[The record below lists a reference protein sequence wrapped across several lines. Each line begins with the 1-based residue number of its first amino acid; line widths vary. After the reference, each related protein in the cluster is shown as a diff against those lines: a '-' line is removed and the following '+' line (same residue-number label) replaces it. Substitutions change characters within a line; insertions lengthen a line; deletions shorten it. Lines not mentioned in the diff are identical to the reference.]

1 MLDKAPLTDAALPV
15 LETELLQTVVAI
27 AETGNFS
34 RAADR
39 VLRTP
44 SAVSMQIKKLEGLL
58 GRSLFSRDSRSVTPT
73 LDGEV
78 LIGYARRILKL
89 NNDAVRHFRTPDV
102 QGIVRFGTPD
112 DFGVRFLPPILTR
125 FASTHCGVQVD
136 VVLDMS
142 NRLLEKLDNGELDAI
157 LVTEPP
163 GHPVGNGGEAIYVEP
178 LVWAGLQG
186 GCAHEYPV
194 LPLALSDPGCSWR
207 TVAIKVLDLAGR
219 DYHIAYSSP
228 HCAGQQAAILADLA
242 VAPFPISLIKP
253 PLRRLGQAEG
263 LPDLGTYQI
272 SLYAASEL
280 TPAGSTFAD
289 HVRVTL
295 REMSATA

>member
-1 MLDKAPLTDAALPV
+1 MLDKAPLSDAALPV
-15 LETELLQTVVAI
+15 LETELLQTIVAI

-34 RAADR
+34 RAAER

-44 SAVSMQIKKLEGLL
+44 SAVSMQVKKLEGLL

-73 LDGEV
+73 PDGEI

-89 NNDAVRHFRTPDV
+89 NNDAVRQFRTPLV
-102 QGIVRFGTPD
+102 EGVVRFGTPD
-112 DFGVRFLPPILTR
+112 DFGIRFLPPILTR

-136 VVLDMS
+136 VTLEMS
-142 NRLLEKLDNGELDAI
+142 VTLLEKLDKGVLDAT

-163 GHPVGNGGEAIYVEP
+163 GRPVGNGGEAVFVEP
-178 LVWAGLQG
+178 LAWAGLQG

-194 LPLALSDPGCSWR
+194 LPLALSNVGCLWR
-207 TVAIKVLDLAGR
+207 ASATKALDHAGR

-253 PLRRLGQAEG
+253 PLRRLSQSDG

-272 SLYAASEL
+272 SLYVASEL
-280 TPAGSTFAD
+280 TPAASTFTD
-289 HVRVTL
+289 HVRATL
-295 REMSATA
+295 QEMS